1 MRLHSEVE
9 KKKVKEVI
17 NDFRGEIF
25 QRPPLRSSVKRRL
38 RIRRIY
44 YIKELEFSEKLVLFR
59 VGCQAGTY
67 IRKLCYDIGEAI
79 GCGAHMEELRRIRAG
94 PFSEDDD
101 FFSLYDL
108 SDAYAFW
115 KEESNETYLRKTVQP
130 VEKALKNIP
139 KLYIL
144 DSAVSSICHGADL
157 AVPGISKLET
167 KIDKNSLVGVF
178 SLKNE
183 IVALGKSL
191 MSTKEIMNLSHGIA
205 VDTTRVIMD
214 LDTYPRM
221 WKSQLNKLSK

>member
-1 MRLHSEVE
+1 MRLHSKVEE
-9 KKKVKEVI
+9 KKVNEVI
-17 NDFRGEIF
+17 NDFKGEIF
-25 QRPPLRSSVKRRL
+25 QRPPLRSSVSRRL
-38 RIRRIY
+38 RKRRIY
-44 YIKELEFSEKLVLFR
+44 YIKVLEFSENQVLFR

-67 IRKLCYDIGEAI
+67 IRKLCHDIGEAI
-79 GCGAHMEELRRIRAG
+79 GYGAHMEELRRIRAG
-94 PFSEDDD
+94 PFSEDEDLV
-101 FFSLYDL
+101 SLYDL

-115 KEESNETYLRKTVQP
+115 KEESNENYLRKTIQP

-139 KLYIL
+139 KLHIL

-167 KIDKNSLVGVF
+167 KIDKNSLVGIF
-178 SLKNE
+178 TLKNE

-191 MSTKEIMNLSHGIA
+191 MSTKEMMNSNHGIA

-221 WKSQLNKLSK
+221 WKSQLKKT